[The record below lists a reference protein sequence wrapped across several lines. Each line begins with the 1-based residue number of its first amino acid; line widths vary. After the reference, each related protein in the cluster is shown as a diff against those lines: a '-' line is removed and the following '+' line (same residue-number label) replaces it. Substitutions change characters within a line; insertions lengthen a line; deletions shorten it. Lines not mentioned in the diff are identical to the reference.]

1 MTVDPTTPGG
11 AYPPP
16 PPPPPP
22 HPPTP
27 EAAAPGA
34 ARYLVPAL
42 VAAAVAVGLGAYGS
56 VHTPSATAFNLAGF
70 TSPSAV
76 KAWLATA
83 ALALALVQLFSA
95 LTMYGQMPGVRAGS
109 WTPALHRWSGRVAF
123 LVTVPVAVHCLYAL
137 GFRTSTPRELWHS
150 LLGCFFFGA
159 FSAKMLLLRMERLP
173 GWLMPVVGGLVFA
186 SLTMLWLTSALWFFR
201 TFGVTR

>member
-1 MTVDPTTPGG
+1 MTVDPNAPGG

-16 PPPPPP
+16 PPPPPR
-22 HPPTP
+22 PPAP
-27 EAAAPGA
+27 GAAAPGA

-56 VHTPSATAFNLAGF
+56 VHAPSGTAFNLAGF
-70 TSPSAV
+70 SSPSAV

-83 ALALALVQLFSA
+83 ALTLGLVQLVTA
-95 LTMYGQMPGVRAGS
+95 LTMYGQLPGVRAGD
-109 WTPALHRWSGRVAF
+109 WTPALHRWSGRAAF

-137 GFRTSTPRELWHS
+137 GFQTATPRALWHS

-173 GWLMPVVGGLVFA
+173 GWLVPVVGGLVFA
-186 SLTMLWLTSALWFFR
+186 SLAMLWLTSALWFFR